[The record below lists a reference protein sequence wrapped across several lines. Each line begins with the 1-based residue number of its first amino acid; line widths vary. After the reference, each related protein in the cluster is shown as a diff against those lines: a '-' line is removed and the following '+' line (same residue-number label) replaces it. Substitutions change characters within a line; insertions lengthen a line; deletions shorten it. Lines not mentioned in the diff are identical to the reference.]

1 MNKLNCKL
9 LCLLGVIT
17 FNSLAQDDQ
26 SAESFKIHGF
36 VAQGVIDVD
45 GSNFVNDEDGL
56 SLELTEIGLNTSYK
70 FADDFRFAAQ
80 AVYLNGGNRY
90 NEGLRVDYFLMDW
103 NAYSSDK
110 WQANLFIGRIKNTHW
125 LHSST
130 RDIPFARPS
139 ILLPQ
144 GAYFDG
150 FRDIAM
156 GGDGAALKLDYNH
169 DEYGEFDFNFS
180 RGKSTINSDDAEV
193 ILSDLAQGNI
203 EHDLDSQVSVYWHPV
218 FSQWKFGL
226 TLLDSEFNYDGETR
240 DFFVDGRFVFQFY
253 TVNALYEG
261 EEWEFTTEILQTR
274 FLTEGFY
281 SPQFHQDNLGQGG
294 SFQARYKV
302 DQKLTLISRY
312 DLFYA
317 DKDDKKGY
325 ELEKLSFGVV
335 PSYFGYQ
342 HDAMLG
348 FSYDFTHNLR
358 VNAEYHWVEGA
369 ARLNPIVL
377 PNPLVNNQE
386 RWEMWAVQLM
396 YWF

>member
-110 WQANLFIGRIKNTHW
+110 WQANLFIGRIKNNHW

-139 ILLPQ
+139 IVLPQ
-144 GAYFDG
+144 VVYFDG
-150 FRDIAM
+150 FRDIAV
-156 GGDGAALKLDYNH
+156 GGDGAALKLTYNN
-169 DEYGEFDFNFS
+169 DEYGEFDFNYS
-180 RGKSTINSDDAEV
+180 RGKSSINSDDAEV
-193 ILSDLAQGNI
+193 ILSKLAQGDI
-203 EHDLDSQVSVYWHPV
+203 EHNLDSQASVYWRPV
-218 FSQWKFGL
+218 LSQWKFGL
-226 TLLDSEFNYDGETR
+226 TLLDSEFNYNGETL
-240 DFFVDGRFVFQFY
+240 DYFVDGNFVFQFY
-253 TVNALYEG
+253 TFNAVYEG
-261 EEWEFTTEILQTR
+261 EKWEFTAEFLQTR

-281 SPQFHQDNLGQGG
+281 IPDFHQDNLGQGG
-294 SFQARYKV
+294 SFQARYKFN
-302 DQKLTLISRY
+302 QELTFIGRY
-312 DLFYA
+312 EEFYS
-317 DKDDKKGY
+317 DKDDKNGHK
-325 ELEKLSFGVV
+325 LEERNLGMV
-335 PSYFGYQ
+335 PNYFGFQ
-342 HDAMLG
+342 NDTMIGL
-348 FSYDFTHNLR
+348 SYNFADNVR
-358 VNAEYHWVEGA
+358 VNAEYHWMKGA